1 MKAEDRYQ
9 TTFAFR
15 NAVLEGMRRQKKQQE
30 REDRKN
36 KAVFQQTLAYAR
48 QGNAVAQSNLGSM
61 YESGYGVEQDIQKAI
76 EWYTKAAGQGGEYAI
91 SRLKKLKGI
100 QEESSGAAESP
111 GSADSAGSTCAPW
124 PSGSSSQ
131 SPSRFLSDSWEKIIA
146 SCRDGSYKKKYRIG
160 DSKALDLG
168 REGVIIMKLAAMDED
183 ELSDGSGK
191 APMTWVANNLLHS
204 AHRMNESWT
213 NIGGWEASGMR
224 AWLRETVLPMMT
236 ETLRYSIREVK
247 KYSFSYDKD
256 REVSSKDTIWIPS
269 EKEIFFDC
277 PGSSQGNDE
286 KRAAYT
292 EVFKDNTSRIRNNN
306 NAYDLLWWVKF
317 EEESEGEEAFRY
329 KRIGASWWWL
339 RSAYR
344 HHLSYSFLRVDS
356 EGNIDHNNADNEGG
370 VLIGFCL

>member
-1 MKAEDRYQ
+1 
-9 TTFAFR
+9 
-15 NAVLEGMRRQKKQQE
+15 
-30 REDRKN
+30 
-36 KAVFQQTLAYAR
+36 
-48 QGNAVAQSNLGSM
+48 M

-76 EWYTKAAGQGGEYAI
+76 EWYTKAAGQGSEYAI

-131 SPSRFLSDSWEKIIA
+131 SRSRFLSDSWEKIIA

-168 REGVIIMKLAAMDED
+168 RE
-183 ELSDGSGK
+183 
-191 APMTWVANNLLHS
+191 
-204 AHRMNESWT
+204 
-213 NIGGWEASGMR
+213 
-224 AWLRETVLPMMT
+224 
-236 ETLRYSIREVK
+236 
-247 KYSFSYDKD
+247 
-256 REVSSKDTIWIPS
+256 VSSMDTIWIPS
-269 EKEIFFDC
+269 EKEIFFDY
-277 PGSSQGNDE
+277 PDSRQGNDE

-292 EVFKDNTSRIRNNN
+292 EAFKDNTSRIRNKN
-306 NAYDLLWWVKF
+306 NAYDLLWWAKDDRR
-317 EEESEGEEAFRY
+317 SEGEEAFRY

-356 EGNIDHNNADNEGG
+356 EGNIDHNNADDEGG